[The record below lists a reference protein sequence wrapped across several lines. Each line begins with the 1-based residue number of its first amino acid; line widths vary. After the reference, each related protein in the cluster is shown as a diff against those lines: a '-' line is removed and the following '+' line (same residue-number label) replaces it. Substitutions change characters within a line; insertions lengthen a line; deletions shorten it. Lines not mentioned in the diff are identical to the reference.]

1 MKLIIAY
8 VRPERL
14 TAVKQALYAR
24 QIYSMSVT
32 NILGAGRQKGYTE
45 TYRGVVSEVNLLKKV
60 RIEIGIKDELEADAL
75 EAVTEGART
84 GKEGDGVVF
93 VMDVAKGQRIRTGD
107 PVA

>member
-45 TYRGVVSEVNLLKKV
+45 TYRGIVSEVNLLKKIRV
-60 RIEIGIKDELEADAL
+60 EIGVKDELEAAAL
-75 EAVTEGART
+75 EAVSEGART

-93 VMDVAKGQRIRTGD
+93 VMDVGKAVRIRTGN

>member
-84 GKEGDGVVF
+84 GKEGVGVVF
-93 VMDVAKGQRIRTGD
+93 VMDVAKGQRTRTGGT
-107 PVA
+107 VA

>member
-14 TAVKQALYAR
+14 TAVKQALYTR

-60 RIEIGIKDELEADAL
+60 RIEIGIKDELEAAAL

-93 VMDVAKGQRIRTGD
+93 VMDVAKGLRIRTGN